1 MNASCDLFEAE
12 GINTRFGVADPSF
25 VHLSAS
31 PRNAA
36 GRVVWP
42 HHEES
47 AGFMAE
53 AVSGMSGQAAI
64 CVGTLG
70 PGVANLA

>member
-1 MNASCDLFEAE
+1 M
-12 GINTRFGVADPSF
+12 
-25 VHLSAS
+25 
-31 PRNAA
+31 
-36 GRVVWP
+36 VWP